1 MDRRQLAGYAY
12 HNCEFVH
19 AINLLKSERMTSG
32 LAAVHVKSLCE
43 LDEKAAAVACAESY
57 LVLFPECGTLHY
69 LLGMARYL
77 AGSQRTAIEAAFLA
91 AAERDYPG
99 GSMGLAFMEFA
110 EERPESAVRLL
121 HAARSDEE
129 ELEHIRLLMLFQVQA
144 AAGELTQAEASLRTA
159 DRAILHAPSLLRQFW
174 GQLCWV
180 RLLMAKSS
188 FEGAQAIL
196 QRVLDQ
202 LDEHLMPRL
211 HRNALE
217 AQRMIRER
225 DEGPNII
232 LLRQAVRVGL
242 AHERAGGAATATG
255 VDLGGFTGAGLAE
268 ITRKPMLH
276 SLFSYLSGKGE
287 RGASKEDIVSGVW
300 EEPYN
305 PTIHDDRIYKAIG
318 RLRRLLGDD
327 QHAPKYLTQMGRLY
341 ILNVPARPAPSQ
353 EST

>member
-110 EERPESAVRLL
+110 EE
-121 HAARSDEE
+121 
-129 ELEHIRLLMLFQVQA
+129 
-144 AAGELTQAEASLRTA
+144 
-159 DRAILHAPSLLRQFW
+159 PSLLRQFW